1 MVVNMYILSPSI
13 LASDFTQLGS
23 QIQQLEEAGVSW
35 LHIDVMDGQFVPS
48 ISFGMPVIQ
57 SIRKI
62 SRLFFDTHLMIE
74 EPIRYVREFADAGSN
89 MLTVHW
95 EACKDVEETLKTIK
109 EHGMKAGLAINPDTP
124 VKSIYPVLD
133 AVDMVLVMSV
143 HPGFGGQTFIGE
155 TLDKVRDLTE
165 ELEQRNLQIH
175 VEMDGGISQ
184 SNLHQV
190 LDAGVNVVV
199 AGTAVFQGDIKENIK
214 ALQVK

>member
-95 EACKDVEETLKTIK
+95 DACKDVEETLKTIK

-165 ELEQRNLQIH
+165 ELERRNLQIH

-190 LDAGVNVVV
+190 LDAGINVVV
-199 AGTAVFQGDIKENIK
+199 AGTAVFQGDIKENIN

>member
-95 EACKDVEETLKTIK
+95 DACKDVEETLKTIK

-165 ELEQRNLQIH
+165 ELERRNLQIH

-190 LDAGVNVVV
+190 LDAGINVVV

>member
-74 EPIRYVREFADAGSN
+74 EPLRYVREFAEAGSD

-95 EACKDVEETLKTIK
+95 EACEDVEATIAAVK

-133 AVDMVLVMSV
+133 NVDMVLVMSV
-143 HPGFGGQTFIGE
+143 PPGFGGQTFIQA
-155 TLDKVRDLTE
+155 TLDKVKSLKD
-165 ELEQRNLQIH
+165 ELRRRNLQIH
-175 VEMDGGISQ
+175 VQMDGGISQ

-190 LDAGVNVVV
+190 LDAGVDVVV
-199 AGTAVFQGDIKENIK
+199 AGTAVFCGDIKENVK
-214 ALQVK
+214 AMQVK

>member
-62 SRLFFDTHLMIE
+62 SRLFFDTHLMVE

-95 EACKDVEETLKTIK
+95 EACKDVEETLKAIK

-165 ELEQRNLQIH
+165 ELERRNLQIH